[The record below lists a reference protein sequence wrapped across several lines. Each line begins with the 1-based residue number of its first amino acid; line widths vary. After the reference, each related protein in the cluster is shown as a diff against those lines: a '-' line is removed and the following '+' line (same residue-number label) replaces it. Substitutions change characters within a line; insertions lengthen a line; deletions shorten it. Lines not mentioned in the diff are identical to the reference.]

1 MKAQLTIGP
10 VQFHWPAGKWK
21 DFYHRIADEAPVDIV
36 YIGEVICSKR
46 APFYEPLYHEIAEY
60 LQKAGKKVV
69 FSTLAEVMIK
79 HDRRMVSGMSE
90 IRENLVEAND
100 ASALFHLTGWPHTIG
115 PFMNVYNE
123 NTLTFLSLNGAE
135 HICFPPEL
143 PETSLATLSRQANRL
158 DVTTEV
164 QVYGRVPLA
173 LSARC
178 YHARAHGRVKDN
190 CQFVCE
196 KDEDGMPL
204 RTLTGNAF
212 LAING
217 IATMSHTCLNLV
229 QELED
234 LQGIGISHFRLS
246 PHSHDM
252 VAVAKIFRA
261 VLDKNLT
268 PSEALN
274 DLERL
279 RADIPFSNGFY
290 HGHEGYKW
298 LDLRITSAA

>member
-1 MKAQLTIGP
+1 MKPQLAIGP
-10 VQFHWPAGKWK
+10 IQFHWPAQQWK
-21 DFYHRIADEAPVDIV
+21 DFYFRMADESPVDVV

-46 APFYEPLYHEIAEY
+46 APFYEPLYEEVAER
-60 LQKAGKKVV
+60 LRKAEKKIV

-79 HDRRMVSGMSE
+79 HDRRMVSGMTALE
-90 IRENLVEAND
+90 ETMVEAND
-100 ASALFHLTGWPHTIG
+100 ASALYHLSGRPHTIG

-135 HICFPPEL
+135 HVCFPPEL
-143 PETSLATLSRQANRL
+143 PGESLSILSKRANQIGI
-158 DVTTEV
+158 TTEV
-164 QVYGRVPLA
+164 QVYGRIPLA

-196 KDEDGMPL
+196 QDIDGMPL
-204 RTLTGNAF
+204 KTLQGKSF

-229 QELED
+229 QELAD
-234 LQGIGISHFRLS
+234 LQDMGINHFRLS

-252 VAVAKIFRA
+252 VNVSTLFRA
-261 VLDKNLT
+261 ALDRSMDIGEIIAKL
-268 PSEALN
+268 A
-274 DLERL
+274 DERP
-279 RADIPFSNGFY
+279 DIPFSNGFF
-290 HGHEGYKW
+290 HQKRGHDWVTMDK
-298 LDLRITSAA
+298 